1 MMKQLRLLFTMLML
15 TLLGGNAAWAASVDI
30 TPQQALNGGVTPIT
44 VACEKGDGTSNPA
57 ISSGQLRLYQA
68 GSGKTTGNTI
78 TFSSDYTITSIEFTF
93 ANGMTADNGEFSEGD
108 YNAETTTWNGST
120 NSVTLTVTGT
130 KSGERIYITAMTVTY
145 EDGGAV
151 TQKVATPTFNP
162 GEGSFTE
169 AQDVEISTTT
179 EDATIYYTTDGS
191 TPTEESTEYTGAI
204 TIEETT
210 TIKAIAV
217 KDGMNDSDVAT
228 ATYTIVSAGDGWVE
242 TSLDDLTGDDVF
254 VIVGNNGNDYAMSNE
269 NGTNN
274 PPSAVSVTIVDD
286 KLIGTVPD
294 NIKWNISGDAASGYT
309 FYPNGSTET
318 WLYCTNTN
326 NGVRVGDNNNKTFK
340 LQDDYL
346 YHTATSRYVGIYSSQ
361 DWRCYGSINSNIQD
375 QSFKFYKNPTAAP
388 AVAKPTFS
396 PAGGEYTE
404 ALSVTISCTTEGA
417 TIYYTTDGSTPTDE
431 STEYTEA
438 IAVSETTTIKAIAY
452 VGTDASSVA
461 TAVYTITLPLTPIT
475 IAEARAQGTDDV
487 FTAGTVTSV
496 NGKTAYIQ
504 DNTAAIVVF
513 GNSNLTVTV
522 GDAITVQG
530 TLDTYNGLLEIKNPT
545 ITVTSQGNEVT
556 PDVMDIADISND
568 NQAKLIKIEEATVTT
583 IDNKTVTIEQD
594 GSTINVYFN
603 NANDITFAVGAVITL
618 TGNIGCFNTVQIANP
633 RDITVKGQKEFTL
646 VANNVEY
653 PFNGL
658 TLTQEFSERVE
669 FSVKEGENNVYGA
682 AEEDLR
688 VIAEN
693 HENLPLVEGGS
704 NQFYITKPN
713 TWKFTITEDAEG
725 NVLLTVVPANP
736 GETKYMIA
744 DEYLGESEDVFVNN
758 KLTKEMTTDAFYINR
773 SDDYGVSE
781 LTAADRNDAE
791 GYFIWEFSE
800 ENNSVGFIA
809 GERRNM
815 YRMAEAGTYTFT
827 LDFEANTVT
836 AVKKE
841 VILPEGDVFV
851 KVTSSDDIEDGYYLI
866 VYETNNVAF
875 NGGLEAL
882 DAVSNTIAVEIENNV
897 IEATDANKAA
907 VFAIEG
913 GSLKSISG
921 YYIGVS
927 SNSNGL
933 KQTEEEN
940 TYGHEFSI
948 DDDGNAVIF
957 ASFDGSTMYL
967 RFNKAS
973 NQDRFRY
980 YKNAGQEA
988 IALYKLTTAE
998 TVSVEISSAEYATL
1012 YYSDKALEI
1021 PEGVTAQIVTGVSD
1035 KSIEFENLDGIIP
1048 AGTGVVLN
1056 GPQGTY
1062 DFKVVY
1068 VDSEA
1073 PVNNKL
1079 KGYDAPHLTEGG
1091 DKYYKLTVKDDKV
1104 GFYWGEENGEAF
1116 ESGAHKA
1123 YLALR
1128 ADEAKEMGYFFDGLV
1143 TEIRSIGTETV
1154 NGEIYTIGGVRVKAD
1169 KLQKGIYIVNG
1180 KKMVVK

>member
-217 KDGMNDSDVAT
+217 KDGMSDSDVAT

-404 ALSVTISCTTEGA
+404 ALSVTISCTKEGA

-475 IAEARAQGTDDV
+475 IAEARDQETGDV
-487 FTAGTVTSV
+487 YTAGVVTSK
-496 NGKTAYIQ
+496 NGSTVYIQ
-504 DNTAAIVVF
+504 DETAAIVVY
-513 GNSNLTVTV
+513 GSNSLTI

-530 TLDTYNGLLEIKNPT
+530 TLTTFNGLLEIGDPV
-545 ITVTSQGNEVT
+545 ITVTSEDNEVT
-556 PDVMDIADISND
+556 PEVMAIADISND
-568 NQAKLIKIEEATVTT
+568 NQAKLIKIEGATVMA
-583 IDNKTVTIEQD
+583 IDDKNVTIAQD
-594 GSTINVYFN
+594 ENTIVVRFN
-603 NANDITFAVGAVITL
+603 NANDIKFEVEDVISL
-618 TGNIGCFNTVQIANP
+618 TGNIGCYNAPQIANP
-633 RDITVKGQKEFTL
+633 RDITVAGQMVSLPFYESFDTNDGKGGNDEEGWNGSI
-646 VANNVEY
+646 ANNNIKYDNEGWEAKNV
-653 PFNGL
+653 NGAN
-658 TLTQEFSERVE
+658 QCA
-669 FSVKEGENNVYGA
+669 KA
-682 AEEDLR
+682 
-688 VIAEN
+688 
-693 HENLPLVEGGS
+693 GS
-704 NQFYITKPN
+704 GS
-713 TWKFTITEDAEG
+713 A
-725 NVLLTVVPANP
+725 
-736 GETKYMIA
+736 
-744 DEYLGESEDVFVNN
+744 
-758 KLTKEMTTDAFYINR
+758 
-773 SDDYGVSE
+773 
-781 LTAADRNDAE
+781 
-791 GYFIWEFSE
+791 
-800 ENNSVGFIA
+800 
-809 GERRNM
+809 
-815 YRMAEAGTYTFT
+815 
-827 LDFEANTVT
+827 
-836 AVKKE
+836 
-841 VILPEGDVFV
+841 
-851 KVTSSDDIEDGYYLI
+851 
-866 VYETNNVAF
+866 
-875 NGGLEAL
+875 
-882 DAVSNTIAVEIENNV
+882 
-897 IEATDANKAA
+897 
-907 VFAIEG
+907 G
-913 GSLKSISG
+913 GSLTTPT
-921 YYIGVS
+921 
-927 SNSNGL
+927 L
-933 KQTEEEN
+933 AFE
-940 TYGHEFSI
+940 
-948 DDDGNAVIF
+948 
-957 ASFDGSTMYL
+957 
-967 RFNKAS
+967 
-973 NQDRFRY
+973 
-980 YKNAGQEA
+980 AGKT
-988 IALYKLTTAE
+988 YKLTFKAAAWNGTNEKTTLTLSASIG
-998 TVSVEISSAEYATL
+998 TLSDASVEMQKAAWTEYTVYLTGATVAGTIKFSTSAGNNRFFLDEVNIEECETPAVPVTIGTTGYATL

-1021 PEGVTAQIVTGVSD
+1021 PDGVSASIVTSAEGT
-1035 KSIEFENLDGIIP
+1035 IEFETLASVIP
-1048 AGTGVVLN
+1048 AGTGVVLEGAPGN
-1056 GPQGTY
+1056 Y
-1062 DFKVVY
+1062 KFAIAEDA
-1068 VDSEA
+1068 EA
-1073 PVNNKL
+1073 PSNNML
-1079 KGYDAPHLTEGG
+1079 SGSDEVALTEGEG
-1091 DKYYKLTVKDDKV
+1091 DCKFYQLSLAQGSTDASTI
-1104 GFYWGEENGEAF
+1104 GFYWGVENGAAF
-1116 ESGAHKA
+1116 RNGAHKA
-1123 YLALR
+1123 YLVVPA
-1128 ADEAKEMGYFFDGLV
+1128 EQAKAMGYSFNGLV
-1143 TEIRSIGTETV
+1143 TDIRYIGAEAV